1 MEGRGDPNK
10 ETSERKEG
18 DLVICKSIK
27 LREREGECTGEDG
40 GRRLRG
46 GGEKRRRR
54 DGESR
59 EERERER
66 EGKEREKV
74 QERKKEERE
83 RRRSGTVWGEGS
95 TVSYDLFGFSGN
107 LSSPS
112 PFWTLHARH
121 A

>member
-1 MEGRGDPNK
+1 MYRRGW
-10 ETSERKEG
+10 RKK
-18 DLVICKSIK
+18 V
-27 LREREGECTGEDG
+27 
-40 GRRLRG
+40 RG

-59 EERERER
+59 EERER

-83 RRRSGTVWGEGS
+83 RERRSGTVWGEGS
-95 TVSYDLFGFSGN
+95 TVSYGLFGFSGN

-112 PFWTLHARH
+112 PYWTLHARH

>member
-66 EGKEREKV
+66 RKGKGKSPGEKERREREKKV
-74 QERKKEERE
+74 RNGLGGGEYGKLRP
-83 RRRSGTVWGEGS
+83 VW
-95 TVSYDLFGFSGN
+95 V
-107 LSSPS
+107 
-112 PFWTLHARH
+112 
-121 A
+121 